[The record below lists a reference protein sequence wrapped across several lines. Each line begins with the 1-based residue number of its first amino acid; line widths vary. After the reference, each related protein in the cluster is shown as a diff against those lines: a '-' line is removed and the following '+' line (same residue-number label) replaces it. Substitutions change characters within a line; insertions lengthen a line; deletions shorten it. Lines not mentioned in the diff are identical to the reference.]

1 MLLPTPS
8 WPLPVT
14 LHTAIHLLRL
24 FLPNRNVLMWSALWK
39 SSSTSII
46 RQHFFR
52 RARSWSKS
60 VLLIDNTIVSNFDTQ
75 PGGHLFLSTIARTP
89 LSYLLTIVA
98 AEQILRK
105 VSPGTH
111 TYSKFVNPS
120 ELVSF
125 FQKYRSPL
133 PESSA
138 PSPSDANTQTSS
150 RPWIAQTHSILPT
163 RTEAEIRGLVYVPWK
178 ARWELM
184 SREASAYGAAECNYV
199 FWVRKPYN

>member
-1 MLLPTPS
+1 M
-8 WPLPVT
+8 
-14 LHTAIHLLRL
+14 
-24 FLPNRNVLMWSALWK
+24 
-39 SSSTSII
+39 
-46 RQHFFR
+46 
-52 RARSWSKS
+52 
-60 VLLIDNTIVSNFDTQ
+60 SNFDTQ

-150 RPWIAQTHSILPT
+150 RSWIAQTHSTLPT